1 MSPVIPPPQ
10 KYSGLLRFCVVVPSC
25 KSRSPAWSSLSSLFS
40 FPLCKSLFLPRHVKM
55 SNSSTQDAGNQA
67 LLLPN
72 TARPP
77 VHPDL
82 LLLTGLR
89 EEELGSSF
97 TTGRESRDG
106 ARIPG
111 LRKNPWHT
119 SDIMNCLAAQTSA
132 AFAALVR
139 RSTLSQSDLPLQA
152 SSMGSKSSRLHKRP
166 GYTNHTSSKDLIR
179 KLQFIKRA
187 PIIYFNYVFF
197 SMPG

>member
-1 MSPVIPPPQ
+1 
-10 KYSGLLRFCVVVPSC
+10 
-25 KSRSPAWSSLSSLFS
+25 
-40 FPLCKSLFLPRHVKM
+40 M

-72 TARPP
+72 TAQPP
-77 VHPDL
+77 VHPEL

-119 SDIMNCLAAQTSA
+119 SDMNCLAAQTFA

-139 RSTLSQSDLPLQA
+139 RSTLSQSDLLLQA
-152 SSMGSKSSRLHKRP
+152 SSMGSKSSRFHKHT